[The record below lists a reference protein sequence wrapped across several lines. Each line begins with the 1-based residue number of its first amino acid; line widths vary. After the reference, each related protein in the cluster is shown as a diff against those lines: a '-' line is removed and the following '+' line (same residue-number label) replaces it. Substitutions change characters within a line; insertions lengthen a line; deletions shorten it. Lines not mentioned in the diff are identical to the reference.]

1 MKKIIS
7 FLFFMPSVVFSA
19 DYQLKHEIRSVSSIF
34 VSDSDEDYQSSETS
48 IVYSLDGSYYISDTA
63 TLVSSFYLH
72 LSDPDQMQDYF
83 ISPNEKESESPY
95 IDFTEFG
102 LRWDLDETTYKIGK
116 WKQNYEFAE
125 RLILLNQS
133 SLDDNTFPLKVV
145 SVGNWLAQWQRFM
158 DGGSLSLT
166 VMPFHPATAQ
176 PGDDTRWGGVNNNGI
191 ITEGNTDGAP
201 IETDTPDVSLIWEG
215 QADRFDYLLGVSR
228 ARSQYSVMK
237 INPEVRSS
245 DMEYPDAVSLLGG
258 ISWPMD
264 QTKLYVE
271 GHYQKTLQDKDDDF
285 LRLSTG
291 LRFNLFE
298 YGDYLGWHDL
308 TWTIE
313 YMSDHTVEEQSASG
327 YESSSQNTRP
337 FQDSVYS
344 IAKIKIDESWE
355 VNQELS
361 YGFKNDDSMSITG
374 FTYSFDDS
382 SKLSVSYI
390 DYNGEEGKSL
400 FGSWKNNDNLSLELE
415 KDF

>member
-1 MKKIIS
+1 MKKIIP
-7 FLFFMPSVVFSA
+7 FLFFLPSVVLAA
-19 DYQLKHEIRSVSSIF
+19 DYQLKHEVRSVSSIF
-34 VSDSDEDYQSSETS
+34 VSDDDQDYQSSETS
-48 IVYSLDGSYYISDTA
+48 VVYSLDGSYYLSDTA
-63 TLVSSFYLH
+63 TLVSSFYVH

-83 ISPNEKESESPY
+83 ITLGEKESESPY

-133 SLDDNTFPLKVV
+133 SLDDNTFPLKVI
-145 SVGNWLAQWQRFM
+145 SVGNWLAQWQQFM

-166 VMPFHPATAQ
+166 VMPFHPAAGE
-176 PGDDTRWGGVNNNGI
+176 PADDTRWGGVNSNGI
-191 ITEGNTDGAP
+191 IIQGDTNGIP
-201 IETDTPDVSLIWEG
+201 LETDTPDISLIWEG
-215 QADRFDYLLGVSR
+215 QAERFDYLLGISR
-228 ARSQYSVMK
+228 ARSQYSVVK
-237 INPEVRSS
+237 VNPETRSF
-245 DMEYPDAVSLLGG
+245 DIEYPDAVSLLGG
-258 ISWPMD
+258 ISWPIEQM
-264 QTKLYVE
+264 KFYME
-271 GHYQKTLQDKDDDF
+271 GHYQKTLQNKDDDF

-291 LRFNLFE
+291 LRFNLFD
-298 YGDYLGWHDL
+298 YGDYLGWDDL
-308 TWTIE
+308 TLTIE
-313 YMSDHTVEEQSASG
+313 YMSDHTLEKQSAAG
-327 YESSSQNTRP
+327 YDISSKDSRP
-337 FQDSVYS
+337 YQDSVYS
-344 IAKIKIDESWE
+344 IAKIKIDESWQ

-400 FGSWKNNDNLSLELE
+400 FGSWKDNDNVSLELE